1 MVCWE
6 LEKQQRM
13 KVAIENRQSMG
24 FILSW
29 YEAPGIREEQP
40 RGDLTQL
47 GSGERVLLPTGRESR
62 RQVDHWFGRW
72 RGLAEGTCRGE
83 GEGGMTDFTDI
94 QNKAQRP

>member
-47 GSGERVLLPTGRESR
+47 GSGERVLLPTGREREREPQADRSLVWEVER
-62 RQVDHWFGRW
+62 PGGRHLQGL
-72 RGLAEGTCRGE
+72 RGGRDDRLHRYSE
-83 GEGGMTDFTDI
+83 
-94 QNKAQRP
+94 